1 MPRFVDR
8 MFKKKYGGQSV
19 RLVPHQDVTLGEDPI
34 AHGLMVPTGGYVPA
48 PYTHPWTGNL
58 VYVPNSTRNPIL
70 NAFNSSAIFAGQAG
84 SFQAGIAGSF
94 NNNLL
99 VLPTSSGTGSPP
111 LMAGT
116 VDLQQALS
124 QFKQNSGGGET
135 DNG

>member
-8 MFKKKYGGQSV
+8 VFKKKYGGQSV

-48 PYTHPWTGNL
+48 PYVHPWTGNL
-58 VYVPNSTRNPIL
+58 VYVPNTTRNPIL

-84 SFQAGIAGSF
+84 SFQASIVGSF
-94 NNNLL
+94 NNTLL
-99 VLPTSSGTGSPP
+99 VLPSASGNTAP
-111 LMAGT
+111 LLAGT
-116 VDLQQALS
+116 TDLMTALS
-124 QFKQNSGGGET
+124 QFKQSGGGGET